1 MGRPK
6 IKYKITQK
14 LVGYPKNTITGFLD
28 VDGDG
33 EVAVLPAGHVEV
45 RLRLGPQRG
54 KLACHVH
61 LGDELSVHIV
71 VTRRCHGPHAAAMRA
86 DLGPS
91 RAADALE
98 RRHLV
103 IVEAIHERRWPL
115 ILLVV
120 LHSWL

>member
-1 MGRPK
+1 MG
-6 IKYKITQK
+6 YQK
-14 LVGYPKNTITGFLD
+14 TLITGLLE

-33 EVAVLPAGHVEV
+33 EVAVLPAGYVEV
-45 RLRLGPQRG
+45 RLHLGPQCEE
-54 KLACHVH
+54 LARHVRH

-71 VTRRCHGPHAAAMRA
+71 VTWRCHGPHAAAMRA

-91 RAADALE
+91 RAVDALE

-103 IVEAIHERRWPL
+103 VVEAVHGRWWPL

-120 LHSWL
+120 LRSWL

>member
-1 MGRPK
+1 
-6 IKYKITQK
+6 
-14 LVGYPKNTITGFLD
+14 VGYQKTLITGLLE

-45 RLRLGPQRG
+45 RLHLGPQREE
-54 KLACHVH
+54 LARHVRH

-71 VTRRCHGPHAAAMRA
+71 VTWRCHGPHAATMRA

-91 RAADALE
+91 RAVDALE

-103 IVEAIHERRWPL
+103 VVEAVNRLWWPL
-115 ILLVV
+115 ILLAA